1 MMVKRICV
9 FISVIITVILINSS
23 LSAQENKVKQIHF
36 KGGNIVQGHII
47 EMNTNIIKIMTESG
61 KVVIRPVDDVVFIES
76 LSGKN
81 VKKND
86 TDIEQQDRVLGL
98 WQKHSVEL
106 RPEISFIEYEEP
118 DVMQEKGFMYGIG
131 GSYAYHHDNIMLKM
145 EGRYSYGQVDYKNSG
160 TIDNVDDHIIECRG
174 LMGYD
179 FSVAYIIIITP
190 YAGFGYRYLND
201 DASGRMSS
209 TGAYGYERESNYFYS
224 PIGIET
230 NFLLINDWSFGI
242 NFEFDIFWKG
252 KQKSRLGG
260 IAGYE
265 DIENDQDDGY
275 GVRGSAKLQKSSG
288 TVDFI
293 IEPFFR
299 YWNIEESETTQD
311 SMGRWWVEPKNNST
325 EVGILFT
332 VRF

>member
-1 MMVKRICV
+1 MTVKRICV
-9 FISVIITVILINSS
+9 YTSIIITVILMNSS
-23 LSAQENKVKQIHF
+23 LSAQENKLKQIHF
-36 KGGNIVQGHII
+36 KGGDVVQGHVI
-47 EMNTNIIKIMTESG
+47 EMNTNIIKIMTASG
-61 KVVIRPVDDVVFIES
+61 KIVIRPADDVIFLES
-76 LSGKN
+76 ISGKD
-81 VKKND
+81 VKTNIAN
-86 TDIEQQDRVLGL
+86 IERQDRVLGL
-98 WQKHSVEL
+98 WKKHSWGLQPEL
-106 RPEISFIEYEEP
+106 SFIEYEEP

-131 GSYAYHHDNIMLKM
+131 GSYAYHNNIMLRM

-160 TIDNVDDHIIECRG
+160 TIDNIDDHMIECRG

-179 FSVAYIIIITP
+179 FSLSYVIIITP

-201 DASGRMSS
+201 DASGMMSS

-230 NFLLINDWSFGI
+230 NFLLIHDWSFGI
-242 NFEFDIFWKG
+242 TFEFDIFWKG
-252 KQKSRLGG
+252 KQKSHLGQV
-260 IAGYE
+260 AGYD

-275 GVRGSAKLQKSSG
+275 GVRGSAKLQKRNG

-299 YWNIEESETTQD
+299 YWNIEESEATQD

-325 EVGILFT
+325 EVGIIFT